1 MSCTV
6 NIVDN
11 RWKILHRSAQ
21 AVGQDRTTNHR
32 SSTTEASAGDC
43 WAAVYRW
50 QDWCCIWCGRIQ
62 NPGQDRKSSRNR
74 CAGLG
79 GAGSPVLSVY
89 HPIRSHLWGVLLKND
104 EMAIP
109 VAAHHLW
116 LSLPQ
121 RPLVLFSRQTVSSV
135 CPLHRRIDRNS
146 SGSGGVLDV
155 RSAGW

>member
-1 MSCTV
+1 MGFLERLKDGLSKTRRNFTDRIEELVGTAGLLCT
-6 NIVDN
+6 
-11 RWKILHRSAQ
+11 
-21 AVGQDRTTNHR
+21 G
-32 SSTTEASAGDC
+32 
-43 WAAVYRW
+43 
-50 QDWCCIWCGRIQ
+50 GRI
-62 NPGQDRKSSRNR
+62 GAVSGVEGYKTQDRKSSRNR